1 MIPSK
6 LRLSGF
12 LSYQQFVE
20 VDFGSFDLACISGS
34 NGAGKSSLLDAMT
47 WVIFGQARRTD
58 EAVINN
64 QCDQAEVGLDFFYE
78 GDLYRVQRSKVR
90 GKPVVLDFFIH
101 NATDGWM
108 PLTEATVRKTEEK
121 IQDTLRM
128 DYEVFT
134 NAAFFLQGKADQ
146 FATQKASDRK
156 RILGSILGLDQW
168 EIYKEKA
175 VTCRRRMEKEETRIQ
190 AEIESCER
198 EIGEEDQRRSE
209 LARLES
215 QLKEKSA
222 ALEERE
228 RHLRILRDRIKS
240 IEGLRNLVSQQKN
253 QVDSLQQDIAG
264 TRARI
269 DQREKEIAA
278 FRDIL
283 ARSADIEQGYS
294 GFRSAAARVE
304 ELDQMADKYNLLQK
318 KAQQVRMAIENAR
331 ASLTSRLESF
341 ETQARSVEQDSKDRQ
356 EVHSKMQSIQDQID
370 LIAEKIQKKGELQEE
385 AERLKEQQSNKT
397 AENRQLRIEMD
408 RLKEKISQLKEK
420 GSSCPVCGKP
430 WTEEDREHHAKEL
443 EGEGASKGDQY
454 RANEAVLKIV
464 QDNLN
469 QTREKLSLLEQD
481 EQARHALQRQLSA
494 MAQRLSDLDTR
505 IADWEKKGIVEYA
518 QARDSLEGQDFEKEN
533 QAALKEI
540 ENEMNALGYDEA
552 QHKALREQKRDLSVF
567 DDQKRGL
574 DAAQAKNEPLSRE
587 LDTLQ
592 QQLGKDISRLSEIEP
607 IFQSKARE
615 LEEASQNLPDIGLE
629 EARLQAFE
637 DERTKLQR
645 EYGAAGQLV
654 AVLKDRKIQ
663 VEKYT
668 GQLETTRREISR
680 ARQLETAFGAN
691 GIPALLVEE
700 AIPALEA
707 RANDLLD
714 KLSSGNM
721 SVRFD
726 TQKELKSKDEK
737 RETLDI
743 IITDPAGTRAY
754 EMFSGG
760 EAFRVNFAIRLALSH
775 LLTQRAG
782 AKLQTLVID
791 EGFGSQD
798 SDGRQRLIEAIN
810 QVKSDFEKI
819 IVITHLEEFKD
830 AFPARIEV
838 EKTPQGS
845 SVKVMCA

>member
-34 NGAGKSSLLDAMT
+34 NGAGKSSLLDAVT

-78 GDLYRVQRSKVR
+78 GELYRVQRSKVR
-90 GKPVVLDFFIH
+90 GKPVVLEFYIH
-101 NATDGWM
+101 NPTDGWM
-108 PLTEATVRKTEEK
+108 PLTEATLRKTEEK

-168 EIYKEKA
+168 EAYKEKA
-175 VTCRRRMEKEETRIQ
+175 VTFRKRMEKEEIRIQ
-190 AEIESCER
+190 AEIESRER
-198 EIGEEDQRRSE
+198 EIGEEDQRKSE

-215 QLKEKSA
+215 ELKEKNA

-228 RHLRILRDRIKS
+228 RYLRTLRDRIKS
-240 IEGLRNLVSQQKN
+240 IEGLQTLVSQQKS

-264 TRARI
+264 TRASI
-269 DQREKEIAA
+269 DQRKQEIAA
-278 FRDIL
+278 IQDAL
-283 ARSADIEQGYS
+283 ARTADIEKGYS
-294 GFRSAAARVE
+294 DYRSAAGRVE
-304 ELDQMADKYNLLQK
+304 ELDQLADRYNQLQN
-318 KAQQVRMAIENAR
+318 KAHQVRLAIENKR
-331 ASLTSRLESF
+331 ASLKTRLESF
-341 ETQARSVEQDSKDRQ
+341 ETQARSVAQDSRDRQ
-356 EVHSKMQSIQDQID
+356 EVHSKMQAIQEQID
-370 LIAEKIQKKGELQEE
+370 LIAEKMQKKSELQEE
-385 AERLKEQQSNKT
+385 TERLKEQQSNKM
-397 AENRQLRIEMD
+397 AENRQLRVEMD
-408 RLKEKISQLKEK
+408 RLKEKISQLKAK
-420 GSSCPVCGKP
+420 DSSCPVCGKP

-443 EGEGASKGDQY
+443 EGEGAAKGDQY

-464 QDNLN
+464 QDNLS
-469 QTREKLSLLEQD
+469 QTQEKMSLLEQD
-481 EQARHALQRQLSA
+481 EQASQALQRQLSA

-505 IADWEKKGIVEYA
+505 IADWEQKGIVEYA
-518 QARDSLEGQDFEKEN
+518 QARDCLEGQDFEREN

-540 ENEMNALGYDEA
+540 ETEMKALGYDEEL
-552 QHKALREQKRDLSVF
+552 HKALREQKRDLSVF

-574 DAAQAKNEPLSRE
+574 DAARAKNEPLSRE
-587 LDTLQ
+587 LDSLQ
-592 QQLGKDISRLSEIEP
+592 QQLQKEMSKLSEIEP
-607 IFQSKARE
+607 EYQKSSQE
-615 LEEASQNLPDIGLE
+615 LEEGLKNLPDIGLE
-629 EARLQAFE
+629 EARLQALGE
-637 DERTKLQR
+637 ERSRLQQVF
-645 EYGAAGQLV
+645 GAAGQKV
-654 AVLKDRKIQ
+654 AVLKELKNQ
-663 VEKYT
+663 VEEYS

-680 ARQLETAFGAN
+680 VRQLETAFGAN

-760 EAFRVNFAIRLALSH
+760 EAFRVNFSIRLALSH

-782 AKLQTLVID
+782 ARLQTLVID